1 MSAVPSPSQ
10 KVADEVGKQL
20 REHYDEV
27 LREPLPEMMLALL
40 DKLQMDKALHYESSD
55 PSTPGLFSRRTMR

>member
-1 MSAVPSPSQ
+1 MSVVLSPSQ

-20 REHYDEV
+20 RERYDEV

-40 DKLQMDKALHYESSD
+40 DKLEMDKALRYEPTD

>member
-1 MSAVPSPSQ
+1 MSMVQSPSQ

-27 LREPLPEMMLALL
+27 LREPLPDNMLALL
-40 DKLQMDKALHYESSD
+40 DKLEMGKPLHSDSSE
-55 PSTPGLFSRRTMR
+55 PATPGLFLRRTMR